1 MGNIKKTCII
11 IDGKKMH
18 LVLGKTLKDYEKYN
32 SNEVLWSFQ
41 LDEFIEGAI
50 EVNEDIYYWLING
63 RVYETE
69 EEV

>member
-1 MGNIKKTCII
+1 MDKTKKTSII
-11 IDGKKMH
+11 INGKKMH
-18 LVLGKTLKDYEKYN
+18 LILGKTIKDYEKYS
-32 SNEVLWSFQ
+32 SNEVLQSFQ
-41 LDEFIEGAI
+41 IDEFIEGAI

>member
-1 MGNIKKTCII
+1 
-11 IDGKKMH
+11 MH
-18 LVLGKTLKDYEKYN
+18 LILGKTIKDYEKYS

-41 LDEFIEGAI
+41 IDEFIEGAI

>member
-1 MGNIKKTCII
+1 MFANKSQIRKHFSEK
-11 IDGKKMH
+11 H
-18 LVLGKTLKDYEKYN
+18 QNYEKYN

-41 LDEFIEGAI
+41 LDEFIEGAF